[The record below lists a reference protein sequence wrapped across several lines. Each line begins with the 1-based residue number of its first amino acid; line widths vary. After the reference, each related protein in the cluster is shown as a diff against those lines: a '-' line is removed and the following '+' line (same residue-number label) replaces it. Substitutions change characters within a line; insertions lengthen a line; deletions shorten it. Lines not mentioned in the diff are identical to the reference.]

1 MTLIELEDFDPPTD
15 SAGIEYPDC
24 DGNLMSDNTTHG
36 DAIEYVAG
44 VARTVVQSDPNAFSA
59 ADHLWYYRE
68 GDPTMR
74 VAPDVYVVFGR
85 PKGHRGRYLQWAEA
99 GIAPQFVFEVV
110 SPNNRAATA
119 AKVFLYDELGVDE
132 YVIYDPG
139 YDRDGDLDVSK
150 RSLRGFCRNED
161 GRAVLI
167 EDLAGS
173 ASARLGF
180 IYGWD
185 EHGLLCLLRPDGTVF
200 PRYEVALALVEKA
213 RTEADEQRA
222 RADALE
228 AELARLRRH

>member
-1 MTLIELEDFDPPTD
+1 MSMTLIELEDFDPPTD

-59 ADHLWYYRE
+59 ADHLWYYRQ

-85 PKGHRGRYLQWAEA
+85 PKGHRGRYLQWAED

-150 RSLRGFCRNED
+150 RSLRGRFVRFSMVGYVS
-161 GRAVLI
+161 GRPVTWNLSILI
-167 EDLAGS
+167 
-173 ASARLGF
+173 
-180 IYGWD
+180 
-185 EHGLLCLLRPDGTVF
+185 LL
-200 PRYEVALALVEKA
+200 
-213 RTEADEQRA
+213 TEQGVHFHRSTSSER
-222 RADALE
+222 
-228 AELARLRRH
+228 